1 MQLLL
6 LSYRMEHTFVRLS
19 PRVLQSVRMVR
30 LAAHGLFLLLAVKL
44 DLDTEDRS
52 EQCGAGAGGGG
63 GGGWTVPR
71 VYKYS
76 LVHVLASWLYTQT

>member
-52 EQCGAGAGGGG
+52 EQCGAGAG
-63 GGGWTVPR
+63 WTVPR
-71 VYKYS
+71 FYKYS
-76 LVHVLASWLYTQT
+76 LVHVLVSWLYTQT